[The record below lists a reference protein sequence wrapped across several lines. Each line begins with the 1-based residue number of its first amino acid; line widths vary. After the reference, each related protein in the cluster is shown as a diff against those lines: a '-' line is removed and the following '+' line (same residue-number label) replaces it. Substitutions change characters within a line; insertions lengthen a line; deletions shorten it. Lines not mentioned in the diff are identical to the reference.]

1 MLVDHRIE
9 PVRPIAVI
17 PVTPEMEDGA
27 LVMANDLRKD
37 GFAIELAYR
46 GNLSRRMKRA
56 NRLNARAAVI
66 LGPDEAAK
74 GAATLRDFDSGT
86 QAEVPLDALADH
98 LAPYR

>member
-1 MLVDHRIE
+1 
-9 PVRPIAVI
+9 
-17 PVTPEMEDGA
+17 MEDSA
-27 LVMANDLRKD
+27 LIMANDLRKN

-46 GNLSRRMKRA
+46 GNLSRRLKRA

-74 GAATLRDFDSGT
+74 GAATLRDLDGGT
-86 QAEVPLDALADH
+86 QTEVPLAALADL